1 VKAQVV
7 ARVANVALAVAV
19 AAVVDEVVADGV
31 GLAVYAAYK
40 LPFSLTRAN
49 KVTRLLERPARL

>member
-1 VKAQVV
+1 MV